1 MGVGGIFDEM
11 MDWKAALER
20 NIKMDCFTF
29 KSCRRQF
36 SEKYFIEKSLQ

>member
-20 NIKMDCFTF
+20 DIKIDFYFLPF
-29 KSCRRQF
+29 KN
-36 SEKYFIEKSLQ
+36 L